1 MDLTGW
7 LDYFVTGLATQLE
20 EVKERGRLAIQ
31 ADILVGEH
39 HLNERQAVALRH
51 ILAEG
56 ELSIQRYEELLHNV
70 NRRTLQRD
78 LKGMVDKQLFVVAG
92 ATNQA
97 IYRLRI
103 ER

>member
-1 MDLTGW
+1 M
-7 LDYFVTGLATQLE
+7 
-20 EVKERGRLAIQ
+20 KERGRLAIQ
-31 ADILVGEH
+31 ADVLIGEY

-56 ELSIQRYEELLHNV
+56 ELSIQRYEELLNDV

-78 LKGMVDKQLFVVAG
+78 LKGLVDKQLLVVSG

-97 IYRLRI
+97 SYRLRA